1 MGLKNFFIKSKKKI
15 IIIIIINKIKYG
27 LYLVLEHMHPS
38 DAVVFLSTKV

>member
-1 MGLKNFFIKSKKKI
+1 MGLKNIFSKSKKKI
-15 IIIIIINKIKYG
+15 IIIIIKNKIKYG

>member
-1 MGLKNFFIKSKKKI
+1 MGLKNFLIKSKKKI
-15 IIIIIINKIKYG
+15 IKIIKNKIKYG